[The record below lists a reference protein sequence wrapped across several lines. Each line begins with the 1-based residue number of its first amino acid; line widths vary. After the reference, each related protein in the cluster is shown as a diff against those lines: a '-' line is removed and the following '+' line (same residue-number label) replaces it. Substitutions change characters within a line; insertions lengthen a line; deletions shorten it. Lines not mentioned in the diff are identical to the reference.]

1 MNAIDI
7 PEIPDSALCIDATAH
22 ARAVSAPF
30 LFNHVARSYVFAEAL
45 GRHRGLSYDRELLYL
60 ACVFHDLGLSDSA
73 PVETRFEV
81 EGADAARA
89 FLAARGV
96 GAREQE
102 IVWDAIALH
111 TTTVIPQRKR
121 PEIAL
126 CQMGAAIDV
135 GYAPRALVPERIVDG
150 ALARYPR
157 LGFKEAMTSALCG
170 LLRRNEAAAAA
181 SPVAADVGERRLDGF
196 RRLHFCD
203 VIARAAF
210 DE

>member
-1 MNAIDI
+1 MNAIEL
-7 PEIPDSALCIDATAH
+7 PEILDSNLCAEATEH

-30 LFNHVARSYVFAEAL
+30 LFNHVARTYVFGDAL
-45 GRHRGLSYDRELLYL
+45 GRLRGLSYDRELLYL
-60 ACVFHDLGLSDSA
+60 ACVFHDLGLTDSA

-96 GAREQE
+96 GAGEQE

-111 TTTVIPQRKR
+111 TTVVIPQRKR

-135 GYAPRALVPERIVDG
+135 GYAPRTLLPDGLVGEALG
-150 ALARYPR
+150 RYPR

-170 LLRRNEAAAAA
+170 LLRRNEAAAT
-181 SPVAADVGERRLDGF
+181 SSVVADVGERRLDGF
-196 RRLHFCD
+196 RPIHFCD
-203 VIARAAF
+203 VIAGAAF
-210 DE
+210 NE

>member
-1 MNAIDI
+1 MNAIEL
-7 PEIPDSALCIDATAH
+7 PEIPDSALCVEATEH

-30 LFNHVARSYVFAEAL
+30 LFNHVARTYVFGDAL
-45 GRHRGLSYDRELLYL
+45 GRRRGLSYDRELLYL
-60 ACVFHDLGLSDSA
+60 ACVFHDLGLTDSA

-111 TTTVIPQRKR
+111 TTVVIPQRKR

-135 GYAPRALVPERIVDG
+135 GYAPRTLLPERLVEE
-150 ALARYPR
+150 ALGRYPR
-157 LGFKEAMTSALCG
+157 LGFKEAMTSAFCG
-170 LLRRNEAAAAA
+170 LLRRNEAAAAT
-181 SPVAADVGERRLDGF
+181 SPVVADVGERRLDGF
-196 RRLHFCD
+196 RPVHFCD
-203 VIARAAF
+203 VIAGAAF

>member
-1 MNAIDI
+1 MHSIDI
-7 PEIPDSALCIDATAH
+7 PDSELCAAAREH
-22 ARAVSAPF
+22 ARALSAPF
-30 LFNHVARSYVFAEAL
+30 LFNHVARTFAFAEAV
-45 GRHRGLSYDRELLYL
+45 GRHRGATYDRELLYL
-60 ACVFHDLGLSDSA
+60 ACVFHDLGLVEST

-96 GAREQE
+96 AEHAQE

-126 CQMGAAIDV
+126 CQMGAAVDV
-135 GYAPRALVPERIVDG
+135 GYAPRALVPARLVEEV
-150 ALARYPR
+150 LERYPR
-157 LGFKEAMTSALCG
+157 LNFKTAMTSAFCG

-181 SPVAADVGERRLDGF
+181 SPIVADAGERAIEGF
-196 RRLHFCD
+196 RRPHFCD
-203 VIARAAF
+203 VIAGAAY

>member
-1 MNAIDI
+1 MNAIEL
-7 PEIPDSALCIDATAH
+7 PEIPDSALCVEATEH
-22 ARAVSAPF
+22 TRAVSAPF
-30 LFNHVARSYVFAEAL
+30 LFNHVARTYVFGDAL

-60 ACVFHDLGLSDSA
+60 ACVFHDLGLADSA

-96 GAREQE
+96 GAREQD

-111 TTTVIPQRKR
+111 TTVVIPQRKR

-135 GYAPRALVPERIVDG
+135 GYAPRTLLPERLVEE
-150 ALARYPR
+150 ALGRYPR
-157 LGFKEAMTSALCG
+157 LGFKEAMTSAFCG
-170 LLRRNEAAAAA
+170 LLRRNEAAAAT
-181 SPVAADVGERRLDGF
+181 SPVVADVGERRLDGF
-196 RRLHFCD
+196 RPVHFCD
-203 VIARAAF
+203 VIAGAAF